1 MNAHA
6 QILDSSSRIHLARFR
21 IDRIGQLAS
30 ALFFIAAA
38 TAAHAQNTPVGVWKT
53 IDDDTKQEKSLVRI
67 TESGGVVSG
76 KIDKLLNPTEPNP
89 VCDKCS
95 DDRKGK
101 PITGMSIIEGLK
113 QSGEVWEGGEIL
125 DPNNGKVYRG
135 HGPRSRLRTQ
145 SVTESPTAVE
155 FHIASQSIVST
166 DVSLWENAMLR
177 LFI

>member
-1 MNAHA
+1 MKQTAA
-6 QILDSSSRIHLARFR
+6 A
-21 IDRIGQLAS
+21 

-38 TAAHAQNTPVGVWKT
+38 TTVHAQNTPVGVWKT

-67 TESGGVVSG
+67 TESGGIVTG
-76 KIDKLLNPTEPNP
+76 KIEKLLNHTEPNP

-125 DPNNGKVYRG
+125 DPNNGKVYRVRLKPVENG
-135 HGPRSRLRTQ
+135 KKLEVRGYIGPFFRTQ
-145 SVTESPTAVE
+145 TWIRVE
-155 FHIASQSIVST
+155 
-166 DVSLWENAMLR
+166 
-177 LFI
+177 